1 VVELRIRRSGGHVT
15 RFTLRGHAECGEH
28 GSDLVCAATSAL
40 VIAAANG
47 LLQHA
52 GVSRAVRQRS
62 GYFDCSILNSPSADA
77 RARADAILETMIS
90 GIRAISQEYPENV
103 SVIDT

>member
-1 VVELRIRRSGGHVT
+1 MVELRVRRSGGHVT

-62 GYFDCSILNSPSADA
+62 GYFDCSILDCPSA
-77 RARADAILETMIS
+77 R
-90 GIRAISQEYPENV
+90 V
-103 SVIDT
+103 SSRQSESAVF